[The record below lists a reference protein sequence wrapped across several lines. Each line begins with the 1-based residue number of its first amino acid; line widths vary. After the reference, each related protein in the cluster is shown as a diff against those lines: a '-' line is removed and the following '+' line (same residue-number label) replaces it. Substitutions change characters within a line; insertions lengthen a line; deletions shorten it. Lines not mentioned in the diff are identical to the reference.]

1 MSTFEVI
8 TLAYGI
14 FVAGIFL
21 YFWLMSKAIQ
31 TMTAI
36 AWDTIPGVS
45 LRGHRARWLR
55 LYSIYMPYVLGY
67 VVVAFAA
74 GFAELHVAELCD
86 VAGPATLA
94 RLFAFIM
101 LVIAAASI
109 VMNIPT
115 SLSIVQTIRD
125 DEKAHRAQ
133 VS

>member
-45 LRGHRARWLR
+45 LR
-55 LYSIYMPYVLGY
+55 
-67 VVVAFAA
+67 
-74 GFAELHVAELCD
+74 
-86 VAGPATLA
+86 A
-94 RLFAFIM
+94 RLRGGRIRCGFRR
-101 LVIAAASI
+101 AA
-109 VMNIPT
+109 
-115 SLSIVQTIRD
+115 R
-125 DEKAHRAQ
+125 R
-133 VS
+133 